1 LPAAGAIRIHV
12 DVADRSRLVVKS
24 SNYQDTRE
32 GWLRAAANELRPFF
46 ERCGYQLPENIRFA
60 IAFPSTGRKG
70 KRVGECWHSSTSADS
85 AYEIFIRADL
95 SEPEQVLGVLLK
107 ELVHTLL
114 PPDAGHGKMFKT
126 AATRIGLEGPMRQAT
141 PGPLLRERLQT
152 LAAAL
157 GPLPHA
163 ELYIDRQP
171 MSIRGSIGVDVP
183 KKQST
188 RYRKAVCTEKDC
200 PYTVRVASSH
210 VINIGPPHCPRHGAM
225 AVDLLSDDE
234 KDEEQAEAAA

>member
-1 LPAAGAIRIHV
+1 MKG
-12 DVADRSRLVVKS
+12 
-24 SNYQDTRE
+24 SNYHDTRE
-32 GWLRAAANELRPFF
+32 AWLRAATNELRPFF

-95 SEPEQVLGVLLK
+95 FEPEQVLGVLIK

-114 PPDAGHGKMFKT
+114 PADAGHGKEFRT
-126 AATRIGLEGPMRQAT
+126 AAMRIGLEGPMRQAT
-141 PGPLLRERLQT
+141 PGPLLRERLQE
-152 LAAAL
+152 LAVSL

-163 ELYIDRQP
+163 QLYIEQQP
-171 MSIRGSIGVDVP
+171 MTIRGSIGVDVP

-188 RYRKAVCTEKDC
+188 RYRKAVCTDQTC
-200 PYTVRVASSH
+200 PYTVRVAMSH
-210 VINIGPPHCPRHGAM
+210 VTNIGPPHCPRHGAM
-225 AVDLLSDDE
+225 VVAVAGVDE
-234 KDEEQAEAAA
+234 KEDDAAASE